1 MRDDPSWWTHDRAP
15 GLHVASGDRGAP
27 RGRSSMGIA
36 ALTGSGPTTAPQPG
50 IDRSSSPS
58 VIFLHIG
65 KTAGTTLRKIMYRH
79 FARDEVL
86 LVRNR
91 SRSPARL
98 RREETLDILASVPEV
113 ERARA
118 RLVLG
123 HVIFGVHRLLPQ
135 PSTYVTLLR
144 RPTSLVVSQY
154 QWVRQDPT
162 HWLHAKVA
170 EEDMTLEQYVESGIS
185 LETDNSQ
192 TRAIAGDTTTPFGAC
207 DDELLERAKRNIDR
221 HFAVVGLTERFDES
235 LILFRRVFGWSN
247 LHYAPA
253 NVSLKWHR
261 RPVPGSLLE
270 RIGSLNR
277 FDAELYEYV
286 QQRFQQVTDRDPEFE
301 AEVRRFRRSNSLYR
315 WTWGAATYTLPK
327 TLVSLSGARR
337 SRITRPARPD
347 PSP

>member
-1 MRDDPSWWTHDRAP
+1 
-15 GLHVASGDRGAP
+15 
-27 RGRSSMGIA
+27 
-36 ALTGSGPTTAPQPG
+36 
-50 IDRSSSPS
+50 
-58 VIFLHIG
+58 
-65 KTAGTTLRKIMYRH
+65 
-79 FARDEVL
+79 
-86 LVRNR
+86 
-91 SRSPARL
+91 
-98 RREETLDILASVPEV
+98 
-113 ERARA
+113 
-118 RLVLG
+118 
-123 HVIFGVHRLLPQ
+123 
-135 PSTYVTLLR
+135 
-144 RPTSLVVSQY
+144 
-154 QWVRQDPT
+154 
-162 HWLHAKVA
+162 
-170 EEDMTLEQYVESGIS
+170 MTLEQYVESGIS

-253 NVSLKWHR
+253 NVSLKWQR

-286 QQRFQQVTDRDPEFE
+286 QQRFQQVIDRDPKFE

-327 TLVSLSGARR
+327 TLVTLSGARR